1 MSESAAY
8 RYVAKWTKLSAKTVK
23 IAMERF
29 LATAVAEL
37 NKTGSVKLRDLLSM
51 NLRCKHG
58 HRNTKTV
65 SIRIVGKTK
74 KAMLKDVH
82 VMDLSHLWL

>member
-8 RYVAKWTKLSAKTVK
+8 RYVAKWTKLSAKTVN

-29 LATAVAEL
+29 LVTAVAEL

-51 NLRCKHG
+51 NLRGKHS

-82 VMDLSHLWL
+82 VRDISHLWL